1 MNCYNGEK
9 YLNESISSLLSQNYK
24 NWELIFWD
32 NCSNDQSKKIFLK
45 LKDKR
50 LKYFKNKKFKNLYD
64 SRNLAIKKAKGKF
77 VCFLDTDDFWKKNKL
92 SKQVRLFKKDK
103 NLKFVYSNFF
113 QLTQNTK
120 KFKIFKNYTL
130 PEGNISQKIIDDYC
144 IGVLTV
150 MIERKIFDKY
160 SFNKKFNIIG
170 DFDLFFRLSKKLNIK
185 CVQEPLAYYR
195 IHDENYSRLKLIENL
210 NEINIWLKK
219 NK

>member
-1 MNCYNGEK
+1 M
-9 YLNESISSLLSQNYK
+9 
-24 NWELIFWD
+24 
-32 NCSNDQSKKIFLK
+32 
-45 LKDKR
+45 
-50 LKYFKNKKFKNLYD
+50 
-64 SRNLAIKKAKGKF
+64 
-77 VCFLDTDDFWKKNKL
+77 CFLDTDDFWKKNKL

-219 NK
+219 NKYSGYSLNNIQKMKYKLLIKIFFKKILNFF